1 MREKIL
7 ISACLVGI
15 NCKFNGENNLLNKD
29 VLDEISKRFHLLFVC
44 PEVYGGLSTPREPAE
59 MKNGVVVCKFSG
71 KDVSENFKNGAEICL
86 RIAKLNGCKKAIL
99 KSKSPSC
106 GSGQIYDGS
115 FSKRLISVDGIT
127 AKLLKENEILVYS
140 EDEIVGL
147 DV

>member
-7 ISACLVGI
+7 ISACLAGI

-29 VLDEISKRFHLLFVC
+29 VLDEISKKFHLLFVC

-86 RIAKLNGCKKAIL
+86 KIAKLNGCKKAIL
-99 KSKSPSC
+99 KSRSPSC

-115 FSKRLISVDGIT
+115 FSKRLILGDGIT

-140 EDEIVGL
+140 EDEIVGF

>member
-115 FSKRLISVDGIT
+115 FSKRLISGDGIT

>member
-86 RIAKLNGCKKAIL
+86 KIAKLNGCKKAIL

-115 FSKRLISVDGIT
+115 FSKRLILGDGIT

>member
-7 ISACLVGI
+7 ISACLAGI

-29 VLDEISKRFHLLFVC
+29 VLDEISKRYHLLFVC

-86 RIAKLNGCKKAIL
+86 KIAKLNGCKKAIL

-115 FSKRLISVDGIT
+115 FSKRLILGDGIT

>member
-7 ISACLVGI
+7 ISACLAGI

-86 RIAKLNGCKKAIL
+86 KIAKLNGCKKAIL

-106 GSGQIYDGS
+106 GSGKIYDGS
-115 FSKRLISVDGIT
+115 FSKRLILGDGIT

>member
-29 VLDEISKRFHLLFVC
+29 VLDEISKRYHLLFVC

-59 MKNGVVVCKFSG
+59 MNNGVVVCKFSG

-86 RIAKLNGCKKAIL
+86 KIAKLNGCKKAIL

-115 FSKRLISVDGIT
+115 FSKRLILGDGIT
-127 AKLLKENEILVYS
+127 VKLLKENEILVYS
-140 EDEIVGL
+140 EDEIVGF

>member
-29 VLDEISKRFHLLFVC
+29 VLDEISKRYHLLFVC

-86 RIAKLNGCKKAIL
+86 KIAKLNGCKKAIL

-115 FSKRLISVDGIT
+115 FSKRLILGDGIT